1 MTSGHGSE
9 LVTDSLSD
17 LSLQGIVPAM
27 GPCLIVTP
35 SSLLLADL
43 DMTHTALSLLA
54 FYFSLPSSA
63 SEVQVSLFISVPI
76 GHRYPTSNQ
85 RNTAKAGICL
95 APELGKAKAPPWG
108 WVGKGVRDCL
118 TVSCCLW
125 LFLGCKWTFRH

>member
-9 LVTDSLSD
+9 LVTNSFSD

-43 DMTHTALSLLA
+43 DMTHAALSLLA
-54 FYFSLPSSA
+54 LYCCSLPSSA

-85 RNTAKAGICL
+85 RNTAKAGIPACFKLPGTKVREGEGPSLGVGGEGGWGLSHRLMLSL
-95 APELGKAKAPPWG
+95 AIPWM
-108 WVGKGVRDCL
+108 
-118 TVSCCLW
+118 
-125 LFLGCKWTFRH
+125 